1 MYIIKDGQVNCS
13 YKGNFV
19 RTLQKGDF
27 FGERAL
33 LLDSVRGMDVIAKTR
48 CVIYSISV
56 ETLKSMVGEQY
67 RNILYLNF
75 IKMAFSKSENFKS
88 LDLRLIENIFN
99 CFKAI
104 DLQKNDVAFM
114 TGFNMSSKLVVIME
128 GSLINVTQINIVNKW
143 SSLCK
148 AWRYFIR
155 S

>member
-13 YKGNFV
+13 FKGTII

-48 CVIYSISV
+48 CVIYSISI

-75 IKMAFSKSENFKS
+75 IKMAFSKSDNFKT
-88 LDLRLIENIFN
+88 LDLRLIENIFG

-104 DLQKNDVAFM
+104 DLQKNSIAF
-114 TGFNMSSKLVVIME
+114 TAGHTMSSKLVIIIE
-128 GSLINVTQINIVNKW
+128 GNLLNVNI
-143 SSLCK
+143 
-148 AWRYFIR
+148 Y
-155 S
+155 